1 MEASRSRSGVSRARW
16 SSIRFTVCGALAAL
30 LPGCNAL
37 LNFETA
43 QCQQTTDC
51 RALGPQFAEAACVA
65 GTCVA
70 QSVTTGSQS
79 GDNEGESGGASG
91 CISNT
96 QCMKDHLDE
105 PYACLTPG
113 GECVPLKTEA
123 CPLVF
128 GKPKDDNAVYVGAF
142 LNVPASAPLSQ
153 MSTLNVQLAVDEF
166 NGSVGGLPGGALGK
180 LRPLVAVVCRNDA
193 ALQEAGATHLLD
205 ELHVPA
211 VLSNLPSADQKQF
224 FANHA
229 LPQQTFVINP
239 GFADNT
245 LTALSSAG
253 LFWHVIGDIRD
264 VAPSYVPLLAR
275 VERFLHN
282 PEPMRVAM
290 LVAKRYAEQ
299 SIADTLTPLLTFNGK
314 SVTENGAD
322 FMTASV
328 TALADDANADYA
340 SVNQALLS
348 FRPHVIIA
356 VTREELVYKIL
367 PTVESGWAAA
377 APDQPRPFYIL
388 PTALSGNLDLLSY
401 VAQNESGLT
410 SENKRRRIVGVAPAS
425 AEDLSLYDE
434 FLVRFRT
441 AYPQFKNPGGFENF
455 YDAFYLLGNAMFAA
469 GSVPKLTGPDIARGM
484 QRVIADSVQIDVG
497 PTKIADGFS
506 ALAAGG
512 SIRIN
517 GTMGLSDFDPGLGA
531 RRGSGSV
538 YCIQTRS
545 GQLSF
550 AYDVLRQNR
559 ATGALDG
566 ELPCIPGF

>member
-1 MEASRSRSGVSRARW
+1 MEVSGSNTCVSRRRSPW
-16 SSIRFTVCGALAAL
+16 VSLGAALLLAAL
-30 LPGCNAL
+30 LSGCNAL

-43 QCQQTTDC
+43 QCQQTSDC
-51 RALGPQFAEAACVA
+51 RALGPQFVDAVCV
-65 GTCVA
+65 
-70 QSVTTGSQS
+70 TGSCVS
-79 GDNEGESGGASG
+79 SSASG
-91 CISNT
+91 SQAGNPTDTGGSSGCVSNA
-96 QCMKDHLDE
+96 QCMEEHLDE

-113 GECVPLKTEA
+113 SECVPLKTEE

-128 GKPKDDNAVYVGAF
+128 GKPKDESAVYLGAF

-193 ALQEAGATHLLD
+193 SLQEAGAKHLID
-205 ELHVPA
+205 DLHVPA

-224 FANHA
+224 FVNYA
-229 LPQQTFVINP
+229 LPNQTFVINP

-264 VAPSYVPLLAR
+264 VAPTYVPLVSRIEQYLKSPTP
-275 VERFLHN
+275 L
-282 PEPMRVAM
+282 RVAM

-299 SIADTLTPLLTFNGK
+299 SIADTLTPLLKFNGK
-314 SVTENGAD
+314 SVTENGSD
-322 FMTASV
+322 FLIASV
-328 TALADDANADYA
+328 TALADDPSADYA
-340 SVNQALLS
+340 SVNQSLLS
-348 FRPHVIIA
+348 FRPNLIIA
-356 VTREELVYKIL
+356 ITREELVYKIL
-367 PTVESGWAAA
+367 PTIESGWATA
-377 APDQPRPFYIL
+377 APGQPRPFYVL

-401 VAQNESGLT
+401 VGQSESGIT

-425 AEDLSLYDE
+425 AEDLSLYDA

-455 YDAFYLLGNAMFAA
+455 YDALYLLGNAMFAA
-469 GSVPKLTGPDIARGM
+469 GSVPKLTGADIARGI
-484 QRVIADSVQIDVG
+484 QRVVAGNVVVDVG

-512 SIRIN
+512 NIRIN
-517 GTMGLSDFDPGLGA
+517 GTMGLSDFDPGVGA
-531 RRGSGSV
+531 RRGTGSV
-538 YCIQTRS
+538 YCIQTQS

-550 AYDVLRQNR
+550 AYDVLRYDR
-559 ATGALDG
+559 GTGALDG
-566 ELPCIPGF
+566 ELSCISGF